1 MGCGGVAQ
9 RTRHVSFARAPKVPA
24 MPRRGSGGF
33 PWRVATGTEFGP
45 NLERNRGVGD
55 RPEIAGD
62 RMRSNEIDRDRP
74 TFADLRSTSPASGP
88 FDPIWSILKPPNYIA
103 LHH

>member
-1 MGCGGVAQ
+1 MGCGGVPQ

-33 PWRVATGTEFGP
+33 PRRVATGTELGP
-45 NLERNRGVGD
+45 NLVRIGAWEID
-55 RPEIAGD
+55 RRSREIAG
-62 RMRSNEIDRDRP
+62 DRP

-88 FDPIWSILKPPNYIA
+88 FDPIWSILKPPN
-103 LHH
+103 